1 MSNWSDKIVVI
12 GVGVSKEDTDKI
24 KEIILE
30 KVNNDELQERETLK
44 TLKTANKVLVEMFG
58 EGNN

>member
-24 KEIILE
+24 KEVIID
-30 KVNNDELQERETLK
+30 KMDN
-44 TLKTANKVLVEMFG
+44 
-58 EGNN
+58 

>member
-24 KEIILE
+24 KEII
-30 KVNNDELQERETLK
+30 VQTTDEWAGCCFRFKNEIRKRILD
-44 TLKTANKVLVEMFG
+44 
-58 EGNN
+58 EGMGNECCC